1 MIRKITKSTELTRKE
16 WSKAKNGPKR
26 PKKFKLALR
35 KGKGRASGDGPLAPS
50 RGEPKEGEQ

>member
-26 PKKFKLALR
+26 PKKFKLSLR
-35 KGKGRASGDGPLAPS
+35 KDKGRASSDGPLAPP
-50 RGEPKEGEQ
+50 RGEPKEGKR